1 MHKPM
6 QNNRVLIVDDDATI
20 CLLMSEAL
28 MQAGFDVKEAYNG
41 EEGLAIFHDW
51 QPNLIIS
58 DVKMPKMDGFEF
70 CAAVRESVLGKTV
83 PLMMATGLEDL
94 ESINRAYNAGATDFI
109 TKPFNYTILEHRI
122 KYILRAYINS
132 EALLEN
138 QERLAW
144 AQKVAR
150 MGYWELNSRTL
161 EITLSPE
168 VFDMFQILPEQF
180 DKQLDSFLSMIH
192 EDDREDVRTKL
203 YLTIEDDVPTNA
215 RHRVLLEHKVERV
228 MNLQARRTE
237 AEAGVRSDK
246 IRGLIQD
253 VTAQKQANDQIRYLK
268 MYDALTGLPNKQL
281 FVEYASKALSLAQ
294 RQKALVGMFC
304 IDIDQFRRVNET
316 LGPTVGDLVLKEVVS
331 RFLDMIRESDI
342 VCSTEEDSECAT
354 LARNSGNTFNILV
367 MNVMNIQAFVVIA
380 NRIEERFF
388 TPFEAEGHEIVMS
401 ASVGISVSP
410 VDGDNVNS
418 LLKNAETAMYHA
430 RRTCL
435 GSHQFYSTSMNES
448 SMQRFKMES
457 RLRHAIENE
466 TLEVHYQ
473 PQFELNGTLLIGMEA
488 LIRWNDQELGRI
500 SPGDFIPM
508 AEETG
513 LIAGLTEFVLS
524 KSCEQ
529 TQAWIQTLGIE
540 LRIGVNISSHSL
552 QDPGFVAFVS
562 QVLQDSGLPP
572 QYLELEITEGSI
584 MQQVDTTIELLDE
597 LRDLGLTLSIDDFG
611 TGYSSFSYLHKFPVN
626 TLKIDQSFI
635 FNLDEGEGNKK
646 IVNAIISLAHSL
658 QLNVVAEGVET
669 QTNLDY
675 LLACGCDEVQGFFL
689 SKPLPWKDFEQFA
702 QAQRDA
708 EKVKRIKA
716 PS

>member
-1 MHKPM
+1 MQKPM
-6 QNNRVLIVDDDATI
+6 QNNRVLIVDDDPTI
-20 CLLMSEAL
+20 CLLLSESL

-41 EEGLAIFHDW
+41 HEGLAIFHQW
-51 QPNLIIS
+51 QPDLIIS
-58 DVKMPKMDGFEF
+58 DVRMPKMDGFQF
-70 CAAVRESVLGKTV
+70 CAAVRESDAGKTI

-94 ESINRAYNAGATDFI
+94 ESINHAYDIGATDFI
-109 TKPFNYTILEHRI
+109 TKPFNYTILQHRI
-122 KYILRAYINS
+122 RYILRAYRDGQ
-132 EALLEN
+132 ALVEN

-150 MGYWELNSRTL
+150 MGYWELNALTL
-161 EITLSPE
+161 EITLSAE
-168 VFDMFQILPEQF
+168 VFDMFDILPQDF
-180 DKQLDSFLSMIH
+180 DKKFDSFMRMIH
-192 EDDREDVRTKL
+192 EDDREDVRARL
-203 YLTIEDDVPTNA
+203 MDTIQEDNPCNV
-215 RHRVLLEHKVERV
+215 RHRVLLENKTERV
-228 MNLQARRTE
+228 MNLQARRTD
-237 AEAGVRSDK
+237 AKNGVRSDK

-253 VTAQKQANDQIRYLK
+253 ITAQKQANDQIRYLK
-268 MYDALTGLPNKQL
+268 MYDMLTGLPNKQL
-281 FVEYASKALSLAQ
+281 FVEYTAKALSLAR
-294 RQKALVGMFC
+294 RQKQLVGMYC

-316 LGPTVGDLVLKEVVS
+316 LGPKVGDLVLKEVVS

-342 VCSTEEDSECAT
+342 VCSSEEDNECAT

-367 MNVMNIQAFVVIA
+367 MNVTNIQAFVVIA

-401 ASVGISVSP
+401 ASVGISVCP
-410 VDGDNVNS
+410 VDGDNVNT

-430 RRTCL
+430 RRTCF

-448 SMQRFKMES
+448 SMQRFKMEN

-466 TLEVHYQ
+466 KLQVYYQ
-473 PQFELNGTLLIGMEA
+473 PQFELSQTCLIGMEA
-488 LIRWNDQELGRI
+488 LIRWNDEELGWV

-513 LIAGLTEFVLS
+513 LIAALTEFVLS

-529 TQAWIQTLGIE
+529 TQAWITQFGIN

-552 QDPGFVAFVS
+552 QDPGFVAFVA
-562 QVLQDSGLPP
+562 QVLQNSGLEAKH
-572 QYLELEITEGSI
+572 LELEITEGSI
-584 MQQVDTTIELLDE
+584 MQQVDATIALLRE
-597 LRDLGLTLSIDDFG
+597 LRALGLTLSIDDFG

-635 FNLDEGEGNKK
+635 FNMDEGEGNKK

-658 QLNVVAEGVET
+658 HLNVVAEGVET

-675 LLACGCDEVQGFFL
+675 LTHCGCDEIQGFFL

-702 QAQRDA
+702 QQQCEAG
-708 EKVKRIKA
+708 KVIRL
-716 PS
+716 P